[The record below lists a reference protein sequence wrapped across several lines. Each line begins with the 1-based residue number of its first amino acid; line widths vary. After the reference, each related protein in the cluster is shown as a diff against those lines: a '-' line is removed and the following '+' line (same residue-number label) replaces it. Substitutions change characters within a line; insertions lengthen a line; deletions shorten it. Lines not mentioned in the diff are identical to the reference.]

1 MAGVIDGHALVA
13 GSSSPAHQAFLHGA
27 MTMKSRT
34 LLLATMISTGL
45 VMTGAAIAQD
55 QTMQPAAMPQTT
67 MQQTTTAPQNS
78 AAQQPSA
85 AAQNSTMQPP
95 AQAPATTAQSS
106 MPANGGTDSATY
118 HSSQGQVTI
127 NSTMG
132 QTPSTA
138 SPPSFEQLSGGSKVI
153 TKEQANAFPPLA
165 NDFSYVAG
173 HSDHITK
180 SQYDHWLQNLN

>member
-1 MAGVIDGHALVA
+1 
-13 GSSSPAHQAFLHGA
+13 
-27 MTMKSRT
+27 MKPST
-34 LLLATMISTGL
+34 LLLASMISTGL
-45 VMTGAAIAQD
+45 LMSGAVIAQD
-55 QTMQPAAMPQTT
+55 QTMQPTATPQNT
-67 MQQTTTAPQNS
+67 MQQPTTALQTS

-95 AQAPATTAQSS
+95 AAPPATAQGSS
-106 MPANGGTDSATY
+106 TPVNSGTDSATY
-118 HSSQGQVTI
+118 NSPQGQVTI

-132 QTPSTA
+132 NVPSTA

-153 TKEQANAFPPLA
+153 TEQQAAAYPLLA

-180 SQYDHWLQNLN
+180 SQYEHWLQHLN

>member
-1 MAGVIDGHALVA
+1 
-13 GSSSPAHQAFLHGA
+13 
-27 MTMKSRT
+27 MKPRT
-34 LLLATMISTGL
+34 LLLTSLISTAL
-45 VMTGAAIAQD
+45 MMSGAAFAQD
-55 QTMQPAAMPQTT
+55 QSMQPSAGAPQTAAPQT
-67 MQQTTTAPQNS
+67 MTQPTTAQQNS

-95 AQAPATTAQSS
+95 AQP
-106 MPANGGTDSATY
+106 PNGGSDSATY
-118 HSSQGQVTI
+118 NSQQGQVTI

-153 TKEQANAFPPLA
+153 TKEQAKAYPPLA

-173 HSDHITK
+173 HSDYITK
-180 SQYDHWLQNLN
+180 GEYERWLQKLN